1 LKKQRTLIYQHAIAK
16 LIWIYRFSERAC
28 LVYNPINLLKL
39 ASSDVFLVK
48 RTLNIIEIFCKLKEE
63 KTYWDNMGTMGRIF
77 SVLVYYLKCLP
88 CMEPLKVS
96 DEEGG
101 DQVQERK
108 PGGWKTMPYIL
119 GDLSLFLFEFFFFSE
134 FSLWLSLTLTHRD
147 RFSQYLI
154 IYNQLICLIYILSLD
169 EDT

>member
-1 LKKQRTLIYQHAIAK
+1 
-16 LIWIYRFSERAC
+16 
-28 LVYNPINLLKL
+28 LLKL

-88 CMEPLKVS
+88 CMEPLKVR

-119 GDLSLFLFEFFFFSE
+119 GDLSLFLFEFFFF
-134 FSLWLSLTLTHRD
+134 FR
-147 RFSQYLI
+147 
-154 IYNQLICLIYILSLD
+154 ILSLALSHSHTQRQILTISD
-169 EDT
+169 NI